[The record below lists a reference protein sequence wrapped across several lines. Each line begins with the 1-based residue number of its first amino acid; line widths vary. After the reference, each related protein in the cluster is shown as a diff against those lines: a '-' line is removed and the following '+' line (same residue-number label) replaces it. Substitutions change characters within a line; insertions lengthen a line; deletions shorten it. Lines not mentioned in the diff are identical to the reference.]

1 MTARQAQPTEGNRG
15 PRALLQGF
23 NHSVASA
30 HNEEVIML
38 ILRAF
43 EQDPALL
50 SLFALAGGLGLIAFA
65 LALPF

>member
-1 MTARQAQPTEGNRG
+1 M
-15 PRALLQGF
+15 LQGF
-23 NHSVASA
+23 THSVASA